1 MASTVLTTWSPTSK
15 ASSGP
20 KIMECFL
27 HFLNILQLF
36 LSVLNIIFLIYIIT
50 GDPRREINLMRGFQS
65 KLADFLDYQVTTDG
79 AGRETIFQQLDLI
92 LEFTFWPSVM
102 YSFFMIITAL
112 ARYVF
117 HSKNSNMTLKGKLS
131 FNGFLFLF

>member
-1 MASTVLTTWSPTSK
+1 
-15 ASSGP
+15 
-20 KIMECFL
+20 MECFL

-117 HSKNSNMTLKGKLS
+117 HCKNSNMYISG
-131 FNGFLFLF
+131 